1 MPNLKKFIIFIA
13 FAVLLVAAL
22 PIVGNR
28 LVENLLDDRLTT
40 LNSYG
45 LEVSKAE
52 TQSGYLNT
60 KKHFEF
66 LLQDADKFVA
76 YLNKYS
82 DQQLPPYINAAFEGV
97 VIGVDIVYSN
107 FPLSKEV
114 SVDIYPLSLSKNMRR
129 SIKKD
134 DLDFYNYLEK
144 FLHSRGVLY
153 HINYNIVSEDFDGF
167 IKDIKESYTLK
178 DGTTLNLNLLNAT
191 YSGNGELIAPNQ
203 ITSNIDIVNLEIQ
216 NAKTKINFTLSDL
229 SSSSSFESSSRYIS
243 SADLKNFK
251 LVVDATSDKL
261 FLNATGI
268 KVKLSSNTQGSKAE
282 LNAKSSLE
290 SLSIKSDKI
299 DAVMKNFA
307 YDIAL
312 NSLDKDSFEEFRVT
326 LSNIKASSYAD
337 MQKEIEKSLV
347 KLLSHGLNLNIAKLS
362 LENITLNKTENLEGF
377 DIKSK
382 LKIKEDR
389 DLATKIATSPLLVS
403 KNVEMS
409 INLKLSKALYVKLTN
424 DVPMASVADSYA
436 KEDADSVLFDFTFIN
451 DELKVNG
458 KALR

>member
-1 MPNLKKFIIFIA
+1 M
-13 FAVLLVAAL
+13 
-22 PIVGNR
+22 
-28 LVENLLDDRLTT
+28 
-40 LNSYG
+40 
-45 LEVSKAE
+45 
-52 TQSGYLNT
+52 
-60 KKHFEF
+60 
-66 LLQDADKFVA
+66 
-76 YLNKYS
+76 
-82 DQQLPPYINAAFEGV
+82 
-97 VIGVDIVYSN
+97 
-107 FPLSKEV
+107 
-114 SVDIYPLSLSKNMRR
+114 
-129 SIKKD
+129 
-134 DLDFYNYLEK
+134 
-144 FLHSRGVLY
+144 LY

-382 LKIKEDR
+382 LKIKEDK